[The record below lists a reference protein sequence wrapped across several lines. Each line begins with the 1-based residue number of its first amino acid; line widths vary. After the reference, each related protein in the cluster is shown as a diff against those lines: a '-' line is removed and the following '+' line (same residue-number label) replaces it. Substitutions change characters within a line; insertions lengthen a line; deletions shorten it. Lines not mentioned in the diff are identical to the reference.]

1 MRTSSGCVG
10 WCLSVSTASRRSCC
24 MRRSA
29 SLEWRRT
36 SAAKVLGEGMG
47 EAEPP
52 CQPNAGGGEE
62 SMERKRGETLSQ
74 ALGREPCCA
83 VKGGVSWGWLAVQ
96 PGPRA
101 RSLPFIVSL
110 GRAFSQLFSLWGLG
124 RQQVA
129 APLLLSSCT
138 STLLRLGWPDLALP
152 CLLGSC
158 TQEVGVRLFL
168 EAWR

>member
-1 MRTSSGCVG
+1 
-10 WCLSVSTASRRSCC
+10 

-29 SLEWRRT
+29 SLGWRRT
-36 SAAKVLGEGMG
+36 SAAKVLGEGTG

-52 CQPNAGGGEE
+52 CQPLLGEE
-62 SMERKRGETLSQ
+62 KRAWSGAEGRLSSQ
-74 ALGREPCCA
+74 ALGREPRHA
-83 VKGGVSWGWLAVQ
+83 VKREDCQWGWLAVQ

-168 EAWR
+168 EA